1 MENLKEFPMLQ
12 NLEVLSLRNN
22 KLNNLEEILQLLTK
36 HKLKLLDLRENPICN
51 IKELENSIIQINP
64 DLQLYVK

>member
-1 MENLKEFPMLQ
+1 MKNLKKFPTLQ

-22 KLNNLEEILQLLTK
+22 KLDNLEEILQLLK
-36 HKLKLLDLRENPICN
+36 RHKLKLLDLRENPICST
-51 IKELENSIIQINP
+51 IELQASIIQINP